1 MDPRVY
7 DMTCLLCGTQVGELR
22 GGRFYHHAACDSTP
36 FMRAGTLRCCRCGG
50 SLYMERSDTIS
61 AALGSRPSAQTLSG
75 LARAS

>member
-22 GGRFYHHAACDSTP
+22 GGRFYHHAGCTSAPTV
-36 FMRAGTLRCCRCGG
+36 RAGILRCCRCGG
-50 SLYMERSDTIS
+50 SLYMERSDAIS
-61 AALGSRPSAQTLSG
+61 ASLGRRSSDHPLSS

>member
-22 GGRFYHHAACDSTP
+22 GGRFYHHAACDSAP
-36 FMRAGTLRCCRCGG
+36 IMRAGILRCCRCGG
-50 SLYMERSDTIS
+50 SLYMERSDAIS
-61 AALGSRPSAQTLSG
+61 AALGSASSAQALSG